1 VDLVYTARWV
11 PQLCEKEEVWLL
23 AARRGEPAAL
33 EQFYNVYYG
42 RVYALCFRMVAR
54 PDDAQDAAQTTFIR
68 AFRELPRFRG
78 DSAVKTWLYRIAVN
92 ESLGLLRKRRDT
104 PELSEEWPTA
114 DEAPSVVDQ
123 LAVREA
129 LARTKPAHRA
139 ILVLRFWEGLN
150 YEEIALVLGI
160 SLSAAKMRL
169 LRAREEFRKCYE
181 QE

>member
-1 VDLVYTARWV
+1 MDLAYTARWV
-11 PQLCEKEEVWLL
+11 PRFAEPEETWLA

-33 EQFYNVYYG
+33 EQFYGVYYG

-54 PDDAQDAAQTTFIR
+54 ADDAQDATQTTFIR

-78 DSAVKTWLYRIAVN
+78 ESAIKTWLYRIAVN

-104 PELSEEWPTA
+104 PELSDHLPA
-114 DEAPSVVDQ
+114 QDGCLLLVDQ
-123 LAVREA
+123 LAVRDA

-150 YEEIALVLGI
+150 YEEIAVVLGI

-169 LRAREEFRKCYE
+169 MRARDEFRRCYE